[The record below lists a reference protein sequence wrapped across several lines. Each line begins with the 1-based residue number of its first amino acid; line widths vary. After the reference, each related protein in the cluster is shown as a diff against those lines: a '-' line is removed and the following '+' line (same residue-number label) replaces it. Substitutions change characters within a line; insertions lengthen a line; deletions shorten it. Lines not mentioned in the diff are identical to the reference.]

1 VVSIVAAT
9 KNRGKE
15 ENMRR
20 IGPIF
25 VSIALALLGFSSK
38 GTAQTIK
45 IGAVVPLTGRYAAG
59 GAQNKAGYEIAVQQ
73 VNSAGGVSVGGKN
86 MRLELVMLDDESDPT
101 KTVARLET
109 LATQGVVAYLGGFGS
124 DLHAAAASIADK
136 NKIPYLGV
144 AFAFHGIH
152 KQGLRYL
159 FSPFPK
165 SPDLT
170 KETFVF
176 LDASIP
182 AAQRPTKVALV
193 LERTDWGKEM
203 GSLWE
208 SQAKQRGYQVV
219 ASGEYAPGAKDFS
232 DLILKAKSA
241 GAEAVFALPSP
252 PDGMTIV
259 RQMKELDF
267 NPKFSLIIRAP
278 DPPVWSQNLGKDGDY
293 VVLSPGWHFAA
304 RYPKV
309 GELNE
314 AHQKLFNRP
323 ADPIV
328 GPSYACVQILA
339 DAIARARALDRDKIR
354 DAIAATNMTTVVGPV
369 RFRPDGTG
377 EVKVFFQQWL
387 KGKQELVWP
396 KEFATAPFAYPAPPF
411 SQR

>member
-1 VVSIVAAT
+1 
-9 KNRGKE
+9 
-15 ENMRR
+15 MRKIIR
-20 IGPIF
+20 ISL
-25 VSIALALLGFSSK
+25 SIALVLFGFRAEAL
-38 GTAQTIK
+38 AQIK

-73 VNSAGGVSVGGKN
+73 VNSAGGVSVGGKS

-170 KETFVF
+170 RETFVF
-176 LDASIP
+176 LDALIP

-219 ASGEYAPGAKDFS
+219 MNGEYAPGSKDFS
-232 DLILKAKSA
+232 DLILRAKSS
-241 GAEAVFALPSP
+241 GAEALFTLPSP

-259 RQMKELDF
+259 KQMKELDF
-267 NPKFSLIIRAP
+267 NAKASVFIRAA
-278 DPPVWSQNLGKDGDY
+278 DPPVWAQNLGKDGDY
-293 VVLSPGWHFAA
+293 VLLSPGWHFAA

-309 GELNE
+309 AELNE

-328 GPSYACVQILA
+328 GPSYACVQILS
-339 DAIARARALDRDKIR
+339 DAIGRAKVLDRDKIR
-354 DAIAATNMTTVVGPV
+354 DAIAATSMTTVVGPV

-387 KGKQELVWP
+387 KGKQELIWP
-396 KEFATAPFAYPAPPF
+396 KEFATAPFGYPAPPF

>member
-1 VVSIVAAT
+1 M
-9 KNRGKE
+9 RGTVLSS
-15 ENMRR
+15 
-20 IGPIF
+20 F
-25 VSIALALLGFSSK
+25 ALILTLFGFSSN
-38 GTAQTIK
+38 GFTQTIK
-45 IGAVVPLTGRYAAG
+45 VGAVVPLTGRYAALG
-59 GAQNKAGYEIAVQQ
+59 SQVKTGYEVAVQHINA
-73 VNSAGGVSVGGKN
+73 VGGVTVGGKKLQIE
-86 MRLELVMLDDESDPT
+86 MTLLDDESDPT

-109 LATQGVVAYLGGFGS
+109 LATQGVVAYLGGAGS
-124 DLHAAAASIADK
+124 DLHAAAASIGDK

-170 KETFVF
+170 NETFVF
-176 LDASIP
+176 LDAMIP
-182 AAQRPTKVALV
+182 AAQRPRKVALF

-208 SQAKQRGYQVV
+208 STAKKHGYQIVN
-219 ASGEYAPGAKDFS
+219 SGEYAPGSKDFS
-232 DLILKAKSA
+232 NLILQAKSA
-241 GAEAVFALPSP
+241 GAETVLALPSP
-252 PDGMTIV
+252 PDGMTLV
-259 RQMKELDF
+259 KQMKELDLNTKVNVF
-267 NPKFSLIIRAP
+267 IRAA

-293 VVLSPGWHFAA
+293 VLLSPGWHFAA

-309 GELNE
+309 NELNE
-314 AHQKLFNRP
+314 AHKKLLKRP
-323 ADPIV
+323 ADPLV
-328 GPSYACVQILA
+328 GPAYACVQILA
-339 DAIARARALDRDKIR
+339 DALTRAKSLDRDKLR
-354 DAIAATNMTTVVGPV
+354 DAVAATKMTTVVGPV

-396 KEFATAPFAYPAPPF
+396 KEFATTQFGYPAPPF